1 MKPKPTAWI
10 DVDLHGLE
18 KMLARRGK
26 AFVVYELVQNSW
38 DEQCT
43 IVEVTL
49 PRPQRGRSR
58 LVVTDD
64 SPTGFQDLSHAFTLF
79 AESHKKKNVHKRGA
93 FNAGEKFVLAL
104 CDEAEIISTRGGVI
118 FDGRGRRQTRRRT
131 ERGSRFSGLLRLTI
145 EEWEQVCLSARQL
158 IPPVTTVF
166 NGENLAPRKP

>member
-58 LVVTDD
+58 LVVIDD
-64 SPTGFQDLSHAFTLF
+64 SPTGFHDLSHAFTLF
-79 AESHKKKNVHKRGA
+79 AESHKKKNVRQRGA

-104 CDEAEIISTRGGVI
+104 CDEAEIISTTGGAV
-118 FDGRGRRQTRRRT
+118 FDAGGRRRIRPCT
-131 ERGSRFSGLLRLTI
+131 EHGSRFSALLT
-145 EEWEQVCLSARQL
+145 
-158 IPPVTTVF
+158 
-166 NGENLAPRKP
+166 